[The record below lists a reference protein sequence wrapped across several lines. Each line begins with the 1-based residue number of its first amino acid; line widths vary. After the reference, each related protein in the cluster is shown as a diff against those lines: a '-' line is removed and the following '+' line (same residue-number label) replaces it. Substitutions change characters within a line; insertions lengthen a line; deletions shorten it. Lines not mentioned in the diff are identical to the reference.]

1 MKKFFKKE
9 AAIGLAVLIAI
20 IILIFGINFLKGV
33 NLFKASNYYHTSY
46 SNVTGLTVSAPINI
60 NGFKVGQVRSMSYDY
75 EHPGNVKVEMALD
88 NAIKLPVGTKAL
100 LVSDVLGTASIELQ
114 LGQGDAMYKVGA
126 EIPGDV
132 HQGMLDALT
141 HAVMPAASSILPKVD
156 SLLTAVNALASDPAL
171 RVAIGRLDG
180 ITSDLRATTMNV
192 AELSGQFK
200 TMPLQV
206 NSALTD
212 LNHIT
217 GNLTTIT
224 GDVSV
229 LSGKL
234 RTMPVDSLMAD
245 IEATT
250 AGLRALST
258 QLNDP
263 NSSLGLL
270 THDPALYN
278 NINSTIC
285 SLDSLLLDVRKNPK
299 RYISIKLL

>member
-1 MKKFFKKE
+1 MKKIFTKE
-9 AAIGLAVLIAI
+9 VAIGLAVLIAI
-20 IILIFGINFLKGV
+20 MILIFGINFLKGV
-33 NLFKASNYYHTSY
+33 NLFKAANYYNTSY
-46 SNVTGLTVSAPINI
+46 NNVTGLTVSAPVNL
-60 NGFKVGQVRSMSYDY
+60 NGFKVGQVRSMNYDY
-75 EHPGNVKVEMALD
+75 NHPGNVKVELALD
-88 NAIKLPVGTKAL
+88 QALQLPVGTKAL
-100 LVSDVLGTASIELQ
+100 LVSDLLGTASVELQ

-126 EIPGDV
+126 DIPGEV
-132 HQGMLDALT
+132 RPGMLDAVSQS
-141 HAVMPAASSILPKVD
+141 VMPAAAAILPKVD

-200 TMPLQV
+200 TMPRQV

-229 LSGKL
+229 LTGKL
-234 RTMPVDSLMAD
+234 RNVPVDSLVAD
-245 IEATT
+245 IQATT
-250 AGLRALST
+250 DNLRALSA

-270 THDPALYN
+270 MHDPALYR
-278 NINSTIC
+278 NINSTIS
-285 SLDSLLLDVRKNPK
+285 SLDSLLIDVKKNPK